1 MEIFRKSTRKSIKKI
16 IFNEI
21 CEHRNYLY
29 KNIGKKLDKL
39 FNEFKENEQQIL
51 SIQEEENPSIQKF
64 KDNILISNERKNHIR
79 KYTKRFSFNNK
90 KIDEYL
96 LPTILNKE
104 GKIKENQIKKININ
118 EKIEEKKKQKINE
131 RKKKEKEEEKKDK
144 NNILKISILKGKRKR
159 KKNKSNINYKG
170 ITFDR
175 EKYTSRFEHKGRKY
189 SGGRFFIAENAAKAY
204 DSMVFTHLG
213 FQKGKKKFNFI
224 YNSPNDIPNIEDL
237 REKDIKMNQL
247 KVK

>member
-1 MEIFRKSTRKSIKKI
+1 MEIFRKRTRKSIKKI

-21 CEHRNYLY
+21 CENRNYLF

-39 FNEFKENEQQIL
+39 FNEYKENEQQIL

-64 KDNILISNERKNHIR
+64 KDNILIPNERKNHIR

-96 LPTILNKE
+96 SPKILNKE
-104 GKIKENQIKKININ
+104 GKKKELQIKKTNIN
-118 EKIEEKKKQKINE
+118 EKIEEKK
-131 RKKKEKEEEKKDK
+131 EETDN
-144 NNILKISILKGKRKR
+144 NNILKISLLNGKRKR
-159 KKNKSNINYKG
+159 KRNKSNLNYKG

>member
-96 LPTILNKE
+96 LPKILNKE
-104 GKIKENQIKKININ
+104 GKKKEIQIKKININ
-118 EKIEEKKKQKINE
+118 EKIGEKKEEIND
-131 RKKKEKEEEKKDK
+131 KD
-144 NNILKISILKGKRKR
+144 NILKISLLKGKRKR

-213 FQKGKKKFNFI
+213 FQKGKKKFNFV
-224 YNSPNDIPNIEDL
+224 YNSPNDIPNINDL

>member
-104 GKIKENQIKKININ
+104 GKINEKKIKKININ
-118 EKIEEKKKQKINE
+118 EKIEEKKKKKKKKGKKKKKKK
-131 RKKKEKEEEKKDK
+131 KKKEKGKEKK
-144 NNILKISILKGKRKR
+144 
-159 KKNKSNINYKG
+159 INQ
-170 ITFDR
+170 I
-175 EKYTSRFEHKGRKY
+175 
-189 SGGRFFIAENAAKAY
+189 
-204 DSMVFTHLG
+204 
-213 FQKGKKKFNFI
+213 
-224 YNSPNDIPNIEDL
+224 
-237 REKDIKMNQL
+237 
-247 KVK
+247 

>member
-1 MEIFRKSTRKSIKKI
+1 MEIFRKRTRKSIKKI

-21 CEHRNYLY
+21 CENRNYLF

-39 FNEFKENEQQIL
+39 FNEFKDNEQQIL

-64 KDNILISNERKNHIR
+64 KDNILIPNERKNHIR

-96 LPTILNKE
+96 LPKILNKE
-104 GKIKENQIKKININ
+104 GKKKEIQIKKININ
-118 EKIEEKKKQKINE
+118 EKIGEKKEEIND
-131 RKKKEKEEEKKDK
+131 KD
-144 NNILKISILKGKRKR
+144 NILKISLLKGKRKR

-213 FQKGKKKFNFI
+213 FQKGKKKFNFV
-224 YNSPNDIPNIEDL
+224 YNSPNDIPNINDL

>member
-1 MEIFRKSTRKSIKKI
+1 MEIFRKRTRKSIKKI

-21 CEHRNYLY
+21 CENRNYLF

-39 FNEFKENEQQIL
+39 FNEFKDNEQQIL
-51 SIQEEENPSIQKF
+51 SIQEEENPLIQKF
-64 KDNILISNERKNHIR
+64 KDNILIPNERKNHIR

-96 LPTILNKE
+96 LPKILNKE
-104 GKIKENQIKKININ
+104 GKKKEIQIKKININ
-118 EKIEEKKKQKINE
+118 EKIGEKKEEIND
-131 RKKKEKEEEKKDK
+131 KDK
-144 NNILKISILKGKRKR
+144 DNILKISLLKGKRKR

-213 FQKGKKKFNFI
+213 FQKGKKKFNFV
-224 YNSPNDIPNIEDL
+224 YNSPNDIPNINDL

>member
-1 MEIFRKSTRKSIKKI
+1 MEIFRKRTRKSIKKI

-21 CEHRNYLY
+21 CENRNYLF

-39 FNEFKENEQQIL
+39 FNEYKENEQQIL

-64 KDNILISNERKNHIR
+64 KDNILIPNERKNHIR

-96 LPTILNKE
+96 SPKILNKE
-104 GKIKENQIKKININ
+104 GKKKELQIKKTNIN
-118 EKIEEKKKQKINE
+118 EKIEEKK
-131 RKKKEKEEEKKDK
+131 EETDN
-144 NNILKISILKGKRKR
+144 NNILKISLLNGKRKR
-159 KKNKSNINYKG
+159 KRNKSNLNYKG

-224 YNSPNDIPNIEDL
+224 YNSPNDIPNINEL
-237 REKDIKMNQL
+237 REKDIRMNQL

>member
-1 MEIFRKSTRKSIKKI
+1 MEIFRKRTRKSIKKI

-21 CEHRNYLY
+21 CENRNYLF

-39 FNEFKENEQQIL
+39 FNEFKDNEQQIL
-51 SIQEEENPSIQKF
+51 SIQEEENPLIQKF

-96 LPTILNKE
+96 SPKILNKE
-104 GKIKENQIKKININ
+104 GKKKEIQIKKININ
-118 EKIEEKKKQKINE
+118 EKIGEKKEEIND
-131 RKKKEKEEEKKDK
+131 KDK
-144 NNILKISILKGKRKR
+144 DNILKISLLKGKRKR

-213 FQKGKKKFNFI
+213 FQKGKKKFNFV
-224 YNSPNDIPNIEDL
+224 YNSPNDIPNINDL
-237 REKDIKMNQL
+237 REKDIIK
-247 KVK
+247 KKYKF

>member
-21 CEHRNYLY
+21 CENRNYLF

-39 FNEFKENEQQIL
+39 FNEFKDNEQQIL
-51 SIQEEENPSIQKF
+51 SIQEEENPLIQKF
-64 KDNILISNERKNHIR
+64 KDNILIPNERKNHIR

-96 LPTILNKE
+96 LPKILNKE
-104 GKIKENQIKKININ
+104 GKKKEIQIKKININ
-118 EKIEEKKKQKINE
+118 EKIGEKKEEIND
-131 RKKKEKEEEKKDK
+131 KD
-144 NNILKISILKGKRKR
+144 NILKISLLKGKRKR

-213 FQKGKKKFNFI
+213 FQKGKKKFNFV
-224 YNSPNDIPNIEDL
+224 YNSPNDIPNINDL

>member
-1 MEIFRKSTRKSIKKI
+1 MEIFRKRTRKSIKKI

-21 CEHRNYLY
+21 CENRNYLF

-39 FNEFKENEQQIL
+39 FNEFKDNEQQIL
-51 SIQEEENPSIQKF
+51 SIQEEENPLIQKF
-64 KDNILISNERKNHIR
+64 KDNILIPNERKNHIR

-104 GKIKENQIKKININ
+104 GKKKEIQIKKININ
-118 EKIEEKKKQKINE
+118 EKIGEKKEEIND
-131 RKKKEKEEEKKDK
+131 KD
-144 NNILKISILKGKRKR
+144 NILKISLLKGKRKR

-213 FQKGKKKFNFI
+213 FQKGKKKFNFV
-224 YNSPNDIPNIEDL
+224 YNSPNDIPNINDL

>member
-1 MEIFRKSTRKSIKKI
+1 MEIFRKRTRKSIKKI

-21 CEHRNYLY
+21 CENRNYLF

-39 FNEFKENEQQIL
+39 FNEFKDNEQQIL

-96 LPTILNKE
+96 LPKILNKE
-104 GKIKENQIKKININ
+104 GKKKEIQIKKININ
-118 EKIEEKKKQKINE
+118 EKIGEKKEEIND
-131 RKKKEKEEEKKDK
+131 KD
-144 NNILKISILKGKRKR
+144 NILKISLLKGKRKR

-213 FQKGKKKFNFI
+213 FQKGKKKFNFV
-224 YNSPNDIPNIEDL
+224 YNSPNDIPNINDL

>member
-1 MEIFRKSTRKSIKKI
+1 MEIFRKRTRKSIKKI

-21 CEHRNYLY
+21 CENRNYLF

-64 KDNILISNERKNHIR
+64 KDNILIPNERKNHIR

-96 LPTILNKE
+96 SPKILNKE
-104 GKIKENQIKKININ
+104 GKKKELQIKKTNIN
-118 EKIEEKKKQKINE
+118 EKIEEKK
-131 RKKKEKEEEKKDK
+131 EETDDNK
-144 NNILKISILKGKRKR
+144 NILKISLLKGKRKR
-159 KKNKSNINYKG
+159 KRNKSNLNYKG

-224 YNSPNDIPNIEDL
+224 YNSPNDIPNINEL

>member
-1 MEIFRKSTRKSIKKI
+1 MEIFRKRTRKSIKKI

-21 CEHRNYLY
+21 CENRNYLF

-39 FNEFKENEQQIL
+39 FNEFKDNEQQIL
-51 SIQEEENPSIQKF
+51 SIQEEENPLIQKF
-64 KDNILISNERKNHIR
+64 KDNILIPNERKNHIR

-96 LPTILNKE
+96 LPKILNKE
-104 GKIKENQIKKININ
+104 GKKKEIQIKKININ
-118 EKIEEKKKQKINE
+118 EKIGEKKEEIND
-131 RKKKEKEEEKKDK
+131 KD
-144 NNILKISILKGKRKR
+144 NILKISLLKGKRKR

-213 FQKGKKKFNFI
+213 FQKGKKKFNFV
-224 YNSPNDIPNIEDL
+224 YNSPNDIPNINDL

>member
-1 MEIFRKSTRKSIKKI
+1 MEIFRKRTRKSIKKI

-21 CEHRNYLY
+21 CENRNYLF

-39 FNEFKENEQQIL
+39 FNEYKENEQQIL

-64 KDNILISNERKNHIR
+64 KDNILIPNERKNQIR

-96 LPTILNKE
+96 SPKILNKE
-104 GKIKENQIKKININ
+104 GKKKELQIKKTNIN
-118 EKIEEKKKQKINE
+118 EKIEEKK
-131 RKKKEKEEEKKDK
+131 EETDDN
-144 NNILKISILKGKRKR
+144 NNILKISLLNGKRKR
-159 KKNKSNINYKG
+159 KRNKSNLNYKG

-224 YNSPNDIPNIEDL
+224 YNSPNDIPNINEL
-237 REKDIKMNQL
+237 REKDIRMNQL

>member
-64 KDNILISNERKNHIR
+64 KDNILIPNERKNHIR

-96 LPTILNKE
+96 SPKILNKE
-104 GKIKENQIKKININ
+104 GKKKELQIKKTNIN
-118 EKIEEKKKQKINE
+118 EKIEEKK
-131 RKKKEKEEEKKDK
+131 EETDDN
-144 NNILKISILKGKRKR
+144 NNILKISLLNGKRKR
-159 KKNKSNINYKG
+159 KRNKSNLNYKG

-224 YNSPNDIPNIEDL
+224 YNSPNDIPNINEL
-237 REKDIKMNQL
+237 REKDIRMNQL

>member
-1 MEIFRKSTRKSIKKI
+1 MEIFRKRTRKSIKKI

-21 CEHRNYLY
+21 CENRNYLF

-64 KDNILISNERKNHIR
+64 KDNILIPNERKNHIR

-96 LPTILNKE
+96 SPKILNKE
-104 GKIKENQIKKININ
+104 GKKKELQIKKTNIN
-118 EKIEEKKKQKINE
+118 EKIEEKK
-131 RKKKEKEEEKKDK
+131 EETDDN
-144 NNILKISILKGKRKR
+144 NNILKISLLNGKRKR
-159 KKNKSNINYKG
+159 KRNKSNLNYKG

-224 YNSPNDIPNIEDL
+224 YNSPNDIPNINEL
-237 REKDIKMNQL
+237 REKDIRMNQL

>member
-1 MEIFRKSTRKSIKKI
+1 MEIFRKRTRKSIKKI

-21 CEHRNYLY
+21 CENRNYLF

-39 FNEFKENEQQIL
+39 FNEYKENEQQIL

-96 LPTILNKE
+96 SPKILNKE
-104 GKIKENQIKKININ
+104 GKKKELQIKKTNIN
-118 EKIEEKKKQKINE
+118 EKIEEKK
-131 RKKKEKEEEKKDK
+131 EETDDN
-144 NNILKISILKGKRKR
+144 NNILKISLLNGKRKR
-159 KKNKSNINYKG
+159 KRNKSNLNYKG

-224 YNSPNDIPNIEDL
+224 YNSPNDIPNINEL
-237 REKDIKMNQL
+237 REKDIRMNQL

>member
-1 MEIFRKSTRKSIKKI
+1 MEIFRKRTRKSIKKI

-21 CEHRNYLY
+21 CENRNYLF

-64 KDNILISNERKNHIR
+64 KDNILIPNERKNHIR

-96 LPTILNKE
+96 LPKILNKE
-104 GKIKENQIKKININ
+104 GKKKELQIKKTNIN
-118 EKIEEKKKQKINE
+118 EKIEEKK
-131 RKKKEKEEEKKDK
+131 EETDN
-144 NNILKISILKGKRKR
+144 NNILKISLLNGKRKR
-159 KKNKSNINYKG
+159 KRNKSNLNYKG

-224 YNSPNDIPNIEDL
+224 YNSPNDIPNINEL